1 MVWKISI
8 SIEQPG
14 ISSDLR
20 VAYSTELLI
29 GRGAPADIVLDDA
42 KISRRHCWLRVDT
55 HGIATVEDAGSAGGT
70 YFNGTQLRGI
80 QALTEADELRVGGFT
95 LKLTE
100 PPSHD
105 G

>member
-1 MVWKISI
+1 MVWKISL
-8 SIEQPG
+8 SIQQTG
-14 ISSDLR
+14 IEPEIR
-20 VAYSTELLI
+20 VEYSTELLI
-29 GRGAPADIVLDDA
+29 GRAEPADIQLDDA

-55 HGIATVEDAGSAGGT
+55 HGTATVEDAGSAAGT
-70 YFNGTQLRGI
+70 YFNGSQLRGV
-80 QALTEADELRVGGFT
+80 QPFTETDELRVGTFT

>member
-14 ISSDLR
+14 VGSELR
-20 VAYSTELLI
+20 VEYSTELLI
-29 GRGAPADIVLDDA
+29 GRAAPADILLENA

-55 HGIATVEDAGSAGGT
+55 QGVATVEDAGSAAGT
-70 YFNGTQLRGI
+70 YLNGAQLRGV
-80 QALTEADELRVGGFT
+80 QAFAENDELRVGEFT
-95 LKLTE
+95 IKLTE